1 MSRGTR
7 TSGLPR
13 VVQGLSRSRLPTGC
27 GRVSRGRGQVGDGL
41 LQSVKSLGQRRD
53 LLGKL
58 FGFRLLRDELILNDL
73 QLVDGLLLSY
83 PKPLCRLQDLV

>member
-1 MSRGTR
+1 
-7 TSGLPR
+7 
-13 VVQGLSRSRLPTGC
+13 
-27 GRVSRGRGQVGDGL
+27 VSRDRWQVGDRL
-41 LQSVKSLGQRRD
+41 LQGVKSLGQCRD

-58 FGFRLLRDELILNDL
+58 FGLCLLRDKLISNDL

>member
-1 MSRGTR
+1 
-7 TSGLPR
+7 
-13 VVQGLSRSRLPTGC
+13 
-27 GRVSRGRGQVGDGL
+27 L
-41 LQSVKSLGQRRD
+41 LEGVKSLGQRRH

-58 FGFRLLRDELILNDL
+58 FGLRLLCDELILNDL